1 MAADKHFDVRPF
13 ITGAKAA
20 YETVVTAYA
29 DGDRR
34 TLTNLLAPD
43 VYEGFEAVIRERK
56 DRGETAA
63 TRFLSIDATH
73 ITAAELRGKTAY
85 ITLRFVSQLVS
96 ATRDRDG
103 KVIEGDAVNVT
114 NVSDVLDFR
123 QKCQIAGSQLEDR
136 CHRSQRVIRVQGGP
150 GSRPTHRLPGGWRHA
165 RKRPEMYPRLSHP
178 KACRLTPRTQRWS
191 PDYSGLNRWTV
202 TQTRNPPQANEI
214 SDPVVT
220 TSTGKRRRCF
230 GLDTASGGFTIFG
243 SASAAALENVV
254 LTASPMAQYV

>member
-73 ITAAELRGKTAY
+73 ITAAEFALR
-85 ITLRFVSQLVS
+85 V
-96 ATRDRDG
+96 
-103 KVIEGDAVNVT
+103 E
-114 NVSDVLDFR
+114 
-123 QKCQIAGSQLEDR
+123 
-136 CHRSQRVIRVQGGP
+136 
-150 GSRPTHRLPGGWRHA
+150 
-165 RKRPEMYPRLSHP
+165 
-178 KACRLTPRTQRWS
+178 
-191 PDYSGLNRWTV
+191 LN
-202 TQTRNPPQANEI
+202 
-214 SDPVVT
+214 
-220 TSTGKRRRCF
+220 
-230 GLDTASGGFTIFG
+230 GFTVQERVEGERHSSHHQFRKHRR
-243 SASAAALENVV
+243 
-254 LTASPMAQYV
+254 

>member
-1 MAADKHFDVRPF
+1 MFEIATIIIVLALGMLTFLVLRRARRGRTGHETPPQRIGKPVQTNVPLNPYGGTAVPGSSVAKGLDAIVAADKHFDVRHF

-20 YETVVTAYA
+20 YETVVTAFA

-73 ITAAELRGKTAY
+73 ITAAELHGKTAY

-114 NVSDVLDFR
+114 NVSDVWIFAR
-123 QKCQIAGSQLEDR
+123 NV
-136 CHRSQRVIRVQGGP
+136 RSRDLNWKIVATEV
-150 GSRPTHRLPGGWRHA
+150 
-165 RKRPEMYPRLSHP
+165 
-178 KACRLTPRTQRWS
+178 
-191 PDYSGLNRWTV
+191 SG
-202 TQTRNPPQANEI
+202 
-214 SDPVVT
+214 
-220 TSTGKRRRCF
+220 
-230 GLDTASGGFTIFG
+230 
-243 SASAAALENVV
+243 
-254 LTASPMAQYV
+254 

>member
-1 MAADKHFDVRPF
+1 MFEVATIIIVLALGMLTFLVLQRARRGRTGHETPPQRIGKPVQTNVPLNPYGGMAVPGSSVAKGLDAIVAADKHFDARHF

-20 YETVVTAYA
+20 YERVVTAFA

-73 ITAAELRGKTAY
+73 ITAAELHGKTAY

-114 NVSDVLDFR
+114 NVSDVWIFAR
-123 QKCQIAGSQLEDR
+123 NV
-136 CHRSQRVIRVQGGP
+136 RSRDLNWKIVATEV
-150 GSRPTHRLPGGWRHA
+150 
-165 RKRPEMYPRLSHP
+165 
-178 KACRLTPRTQRWS
+178 
-191 PDYSGLNRWTV
+191 SG
-202 TQTRNPPQANEI
+202 
-214 SDPVVT
+214 
-220 TSTGKRRRCF
+220 
-230 GLDTASGGFTIFG
+230 
-243 SASAAALENVV
+243 
-254 LTASPMAQYV
+254 

>member
-1 MAADKHFDVRPF
+1 MFEVATIIIVLALGMLTFLVLQRARRGRTGHETPSQRIGKPVQTNVPLNPYGGMAVPGSSVAKGLDAIVAADKHFDVRHF

-20 YETVVTAYA
+20 YETVVTAFA

-73 ITAAELRGKTAY
+73 ITAAELHGKTAY

-114 NVSDVLDFR
+114 NVSDVWIFAR
-123 QKCQIAGSQLEDR
+123 NV
-136 CHRSQRVIRVQGGP
+136 RSRDLNWKIVATDV
-150 GSRPTHRLPGGWRHA
+150 
-165 RKRPEMYPRLSHP
+165 
-178 KACRLTPRTQRWS
+178 
-191 PDYSGLNRWTV
+191 SG
-202 TQTRNPPQANEI
+202 
-214 SDPVVT
+214 
-220 TSTGKRRRCF
+220 
-230 GLDTASGGFTIFG
+230 
-243 SASAAALENVV
+243 
-254 LTASPMAQYV
+254 